1 MVAAEVSQIQ
11 KRLNRLLEKYKSTQ
25 DHSERRNL
33 ILAVR
38 LAVAKIDLVD
48 NSRDGGSKS
57 R

>member
-38 LAVAKIDLVD
+38 LEVAEIGLVD